1 MHKSVFSLV
10 LIGTSLLLVMG
21 CSVPKS
27 GIPSAP
33 TTLKNAAPDAPG
45 TPGRGAHRVDVGRVD
60 KGRVDEGRAEEGRFG
75 EGRDD
80 EARDDPPVASQDEP
94 VGTQVPPPGPTTFAV
109 QTVVIVVSTA
119 PGTEPGSPSKTGPA
133 TTITVTPTPVPSETS
148 PTNSADPRTT
158 EPPRAPDPVV
168 TSTSSTPP
176 TSLSEDAGST
186 AAGV

>member
-45 TPGRGAHRVDVGRVD
+45 TPGRGAHRVDA
-60 KGRVDEGRAEEGRFG
+60 GRAEEGRADEGGFG
-75 EGRDD
+75 EGRVG
-80 EARDDPPVASQDEP
+80 EARDNQPVASPDEP
-94 VGTQVPPPGPTTFAV
+94 AATQVPPPGPTTFAV

-133 TTITVTPTPVPSETS
+133 TTSTVTPTPVPSDTAPTS
-148 PTNSADPRTT
+148 PDPRTA
-158 EPPRAPDPVV
+158 EPPRDPDPVV
-168 TSTSSTPP
+168 TATSSTRP

>member
-1 MHKSVFSLV
+1 MHKAVFSLV
-10 LIGTSLLLVMG
+10 LIETSLLLVLG

-45 TPGRGAHRVDVGRVD
+45 TPGRGAHRVDVGRVEG
-60 KGRVDEGRAEEGRFG
+60 GRVDGGGFG

-80 EARDDPPVASQDEP
+80 EARDDRPVASPDEP
-94 VGTQVPPPGPTTFAV
+94 AATQVPPPGPTTFAV

-119 PGTEPGSPSKTGPA
+119 PGTEPGPPSKTGPA

-148 PTNSADPRTT
+148 PTSPDPRTA
-158 EPPRAPDPVV
+158 EPPRDPDPVV

-186 AAGV
+186 PAGV

>member
-1 MHKSVFSLV
+1 MHKAVFSLV
-10 LIGTSLLLVMG
+10 LIATSLLLVMG
-21 CSVPKS
+21 CSVPQS

-60 KGRVDEGRAEEGRFG
+60 EGRFG

-94 VGTQVPPPGPTTFAV
+94 VATQVPPPGPTTFAV

-119 PGTEPGSPSKTGPA
+119 PGTEPGPPSKTGPA

-186 AAGV
+186 PAGV